1 MNKIEIEKTD
11 NGWILTYWD
20 EYEDT
25 GLPYSRKKLFSFN
38 EDIISEDERL
48 LEELKSLQLLLWE
61 VNEIVGV
68 PYAKNKKNNINI
80 EIVSL

>member
-1 MNKIEIEKTD
+1 MNKIEIERTD
-11 NGWILTYWD
+11 NGWILTYYN

-38 EDIISEDERL
+38 EDIIGGDERL
-48 LEELKSLQLLLWE
+48 EELNALQLLLWE
-61 VNEIVGV
+61 INEMVGV

-80 EIVSL
+80 EIIS